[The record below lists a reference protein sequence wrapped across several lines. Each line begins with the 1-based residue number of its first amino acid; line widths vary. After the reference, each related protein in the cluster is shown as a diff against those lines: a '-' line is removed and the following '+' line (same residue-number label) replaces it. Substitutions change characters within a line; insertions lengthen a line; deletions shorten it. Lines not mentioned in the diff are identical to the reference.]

1 MPSRLE
7 LRRVNEVAED
17 PFKFNAPPLDVR
29 VRLAVVPPPGI
40 FHLGRVHRRF
50 VAAERASEHRYRH
63 IAPPALYFAVPEP
76 IPGASQ
82 PRIIAHVPPEVTCG
96 LE

>member
-29 VRLAVVPPPGI
+29 VRLAVVLPPGSPQPA
-40 FHLGRVHRRF
+40 RAHRRF
-50 VAAERASEHRYRH
+50 VAAERASEHDYRH
-63 IAPPALYFAVPEP
+63 VAPPALYFAVPEP

-82 PRIIAHVPPEVTCG
+82 PRIIAHVPPEVTRG